1 MTFEPSRKAIVLPLF
16 RRLPHAFRSFE
27 TSRAESSDL
36 NMCSVFIGLFE
47 SDLTVEHYDRG
58 KIGIP
63 SVRPFDGAGMTELC
77 AGSGLEG
84 AVMRDGS
91 HVEMIE

>member
-1 MTFEPSRKAIVLPLF
+1 MLPLF

-58 KIGIP
+58 QIRVA
-63 SVRPFDGAGMTELC
+63 SVRPFERAGMTDLC
-77 AGSGLEG
+77 AGSGFEG
-84 AVMRDGS
+84 AVPAYGAHIEM
-91 HVEMIE
+91 VE